1 LFIIS
6 VEPFAVDTD
15 NTFAVTVLP
24 NSVEN
29 PPNPTVILEISAVD
43 VVNVLPNMVDATIPP
58 TNSVEPVSDEN
69 RTVLP
74 LSVDNT
80 NVLT

>member
-1 LFIIS
+1 LFIII
-6 VEPFAVDTD
+6 VEPLTTDAD

-29 PPNPTVILEISAVD
+29 PPCPMVILEISVVD

-80 NVLT
+80 DVLT